1 MKKKIN
7 IQISF
12 EDTNK
17 SMDSIMESIHK
28 TLMGHAPFVDGDVD
42 LQMVIDRNDP
52 HDEEINLTIDF
63 PSDAPAKNGI
73 ISDLALASMVS
84 ILNNIKNTVE
94 E

>member
-7 IQISF
+7 ITLSF
-12 EDTNK
+12 EDKNNG
-17 SMDSIMESIHK
+17 MDSIMESIHK
-28 TLMGHAPFVDGDVD
+28 TLLGHAPFVDGDID
-42 LQMVIDRNDP
+42 LQMLIDQEEP
-52 HDEEINLTIDF
+52 HEEEINLTIDF

-84 ILNNIKNTVE
+84 ILNSIKNME